1 MSHYTTI
8 ETMLVSEEHLVLA
21 LHDVGISDVERHEA
35 AEPLVGWTG
44 DSREARAEVI
54 IRRKH
59 LSSASY
65 DIGFARGADG
75 RFEAMITDDD
85 RRHYGNLWLGRLA
98 QRYSYRVARDVLAKQ
113 GYDLVEESVGADR
126 QIHLCVR
133 RAA

>member
-1 MSHYTTI
+1 MSHYATL
-8 ETMLVSEEHLVLA
+8 ETKFVSEEHLVLA
-21 LHDVGISDVERHEA
+21 LRDMGISEVECHKE
-35 AEPLVGWTG
+35 AEPLVGWKG

-59 LSSASY
+59 LSGAGY
-65 DIGFARGADG
+65 DFGFARAADG

-98 QRYSYRVARDVLAKQ
+98 QRYAYRVARDVLAKQ
-113 GYDLVEESVGADR
+113 GFDLVEESVSADR